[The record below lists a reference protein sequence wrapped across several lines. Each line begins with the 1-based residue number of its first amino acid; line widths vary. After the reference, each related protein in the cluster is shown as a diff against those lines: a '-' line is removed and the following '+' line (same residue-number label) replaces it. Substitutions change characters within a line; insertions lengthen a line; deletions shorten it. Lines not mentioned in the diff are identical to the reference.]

1 MNRFQFFIIL
11 LLGVFAISCGKDNGD
26 RIPDVPVNLVI
37 PKNDPRLS
45 RLNAFGGAVAI
56 NGHGVAGIILYKR
69 LSGGRIVAYDRC
81 SSVNPIQKC
90 QLRIDDPTI
99 TATDTCNV
107 NRVRFSLEDGTR
119 IEGEGGRPLKQYSVI
134 DDGNIISVIN

>member
-1 MNRFQFFIIL
+1 MNRIQSFIIL
-11 LLGVFAISCGKDNGD
+11 LFCALVISCGKDNGD

-90 QLRIDDPTI
+90 QVRIDEPTI
-99 TATDTCNV
+99 TASDTCSN
-107 NRVRFSLEDGTR
+107 NIVRFSLEDGSR